1 MCCQIGQIYHGRSYS
16 WHAARIAA
24 GVIGIMSF
32 FGQMMVLE
40 AFNVTPLVGWL
51 VKGQISAG
59 VIKQMGEQ
67 VVRYYETHPA

>member
-1 MCCQIGQIYHGRSYS
+1 
-16 WHAARIAA
+16 
-24 GVIGIMSF
+24 
-32 FGQMMVLE
+32 MMVLE